1 MKGDDFIKDRHE
13 EFQDVVIPSEVNQKE
28 HSLICNEDLFYAE
41 LRAAA
46 EDTEKDTDESE

>member
-1 MKGDDFIKDRHE
+1 MVEKRK
-13 EFQDVVIPSEVNQKE
+13 EFQEVVLPSENSQGE

-46 EDTEKDTDESE
+46 EDSEKEEG

>member
-1 MKGDDFIKDRHE
+1 MKDRRE
-13 EFQDVVIPSEVNQKE
+13 EFPDVAIPSELNQKE

-46 EDTEKDTDESE
+46 EDTEKEIDTDQS

>member
-1 MKGDDFIKDRHE
+1 MKDRRE
-13 EFQDVVIPSEVNQKE
+13 EFPDVAIPSKVNQDE

-46 EDTEKDTDESE
+46 EDTEKENDIEEN

>member
-1 MKGDDFIKDRHE
+1 MKEKRK
-13 EFQDVVIPSEVNQKE
+13 EFQDVVLPTENNLGE

-46 EDTEKDTDESE
+46 EDSEKEDN

>member
-1 MKGDDFIKDRHE
+1 MKGKQK
-13 EFQDVVIPSEVNQKE
+13 EFQDVVLPTENTQGE

-46 EDTEKDTDESE
+46 EDSEKEENE

>member
-1 MKGDDFIKDRHE
+1 MKEKQK
-13 EFQDVVIPSEVNQKE
+13 EFQDVVLPTENGHGE

-46 EDTEKDTDESE
+46 EDSEKESFPEEH

>member
-1 MKGDDFIKDRHE
+1 MKEKQK
-13 EFQDVVIPSEVNQKE
+13 EFQDVVLLNENSQGE

-46 EDTEKDTDESE
+46 EDSEKGES